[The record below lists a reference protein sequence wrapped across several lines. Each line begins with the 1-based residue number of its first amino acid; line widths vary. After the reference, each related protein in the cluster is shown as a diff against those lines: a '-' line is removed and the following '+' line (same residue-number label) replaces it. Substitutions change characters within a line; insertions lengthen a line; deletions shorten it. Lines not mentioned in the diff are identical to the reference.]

1 MTAPT
6 SQPERESSPAGSA
19 TSVGDRTGSPG
30 SPRTDPGGSVAPGP
44 RGTGSTGT
52 LIFGAAILAGLAL
65 LLFLAFV
72 GTKPDTSLGE
82 TMRLMYAH
90 VPVVIAAYLGIMA
103 TTFGSVMFLWKR
115 SQWWDLVA
123 ASAAEVSA
131 LFIALTLFLGAVWGK
146 PTWGVWWVWDARL
159 TSTAMLL
166 LLLLGYLA
174 VRRTSDD
181 PQVRGKRSAIVGL
194 LLLPNVIIV
203 NRSVEWWRSLH
214 QDPTLFRVDPTI
226 SDMQMF
232 TLVFG
237 IAVACALF
245 LWLLIHRFRLAWLQ
259 DRVEAEGLDDAL
271 VERRAEGRP

>member
-19 TSVGDRTGSPG
+19 TSVDAANDTE
-30 SPRTDPGGSVAPGP
+30 VADGP

-52 LIFGAAILAGLAL
+52 MIFGIVTLVGLAL
-65 LLFLAFV
+65 LAFLSFV
-72 GTKPDTSLGE
+72 GTKPDVQLGE

-90 VPVVIAAYLGIMA
+90 VPVVIAAYMGIMA

-115 SQWWDLVA
+115 SEWWDLVA
-123 ASAAEVSA
+123 ASSAEVSA

-181 PQVRGKRSAIVGL
+181 IDVRGKRSAIVGL

-214 QDPTLFRVDPTI
+214 QEPTLFRIDPQI

-237 IAVACALF
+237 IIVACALF
-245 LWLLIHRFRLAWLQ
+245 LWLVIHRFRLAWLQ

-271 VERRAEGRP
+271 VQRRAEGAV